1 MSVSPSIQ
9 EPYWVAMGGYGGE
22 QVLAGGRVERWQQ
35 AARQVRVA
43 GMSRAAKQLWPAG
56 GLGRNEM
63 GSEVEDEDILV
74 QIFS

>member
-1 MSVSPSIQ
+1 M
-9 EPYWVAMGGYGGE
+9 
-22 QVLAGGRVERWQQ
+22 LAGGRVERWQQ

-43 GMSRAAKQLWPAG
+43 GMSRAAKQLQPAG

-74 QIFS
+74 QNFS